1 MVWKTHGP
9 HGGGSQH
16 LVAKA
21 RKTYRAVAPC
31 LLGLE
36 PGPSAANAT
45 FSAAI
50 GLGKWKFPA
59 DAEEHYQT
67 SWPGPSPTG
76 EKPLPLCMYVCIY
89 VYVYVFNYTGWNH
102 FVLCILYTVLHSR
115 NVMNWFC
122 ILTMCSYS
130 FISIF
135 I

>member
-1 MVWKTHGP
+1 MFATFVMFLVAWLLQLHATATESQLPSNSSLVWKIHGP

-59 DAEEHYQT
+59 DAEEHYQD
-67 SWPGPSPTG
+67 
-76 EKPLPLCMYVCIY
+76 
-89 VYVYVFNYTGWNH
+89 
-102 FVLCILYTVLHSR
+102 
-115 NVMNWFC
+115 
-122 ILTMCSYS
+122 ILTRTKSYR
-130 FISIF
+130 
-135 I
+135 